1 VVIAGTPGAYG
12 PACRAQQLTLKFAI
26 DESTTGT
33 STQMG
38 TVTNRSTAACS
49 LFGFPGAQL
58 LDSQRTPMTVPV
70 LKATSGVW
78 SGVFPEQHIQLA
90 PGAAAYFAVAW
101 SAEATDTQTSCLA
114 SSYFTMTP
122 PDDTGV
128 VQATDV
134 IHVCGAITISP
145 FQNAPFMGS

>member
-1 VVIAGTPGAYG
+1 
-12 PACRAQQLTLKFAI
+12 
-26 DESTTGT
+26 
-33 STQMG
+33 
-38 TVTNRSTAACS
+38 
-49 LFGFPGAQL
+49 
-58 LDSQRTPMTVPV
+58 MTVQV

-101 SAEATDTQTSCLA
+101 SAEAAGAQTSCLA
-114 SSYFTMTP
+114 SSYFALTP
-122 PDDTGV
+122 PDDNGA

>member
-1 VVIAGTPGAYG
+1 
-12 PACRAQQLTLKFAI
+12 
-26 DESTTGT
+26 
-33 STQMG
+33 MG
-38 TVTNRSTAACS
+38 TVMNQS
-49 LFGFPGAQL
+49 
-58 LDSQRTPMTVPV
+58 
-70 LKATSGVW
+70 
-78 SGVFPEQHIQLA
+78 
-90 PGAAAYFAVAW
+90 AVAW